1 MTLDKAALT
10 LEKLGVSST
19 TITEDTKLNLPS
31 EGENGSRITWES
43 SDSSVIDP
51 MTGKVTLP
59 AEGEQKVTL
68 TANLTLND
76 STGKLPRE
84 FTIKSKG
91 PHRRS
96 TRTRKRWKK
105 QRRP

>member
-1 MTLDKAALT
+1 MRTIRQTADVLSGDDALLALDKAALT

-59 AEGEQKVTL
+59 AEGERKVTL
-68 TANLTLND
+68 TAT
-76 STGKLPRE
+76 
-84 FTIKSKG
+84 
-91 PHRRS
+91 PHA
-96 TRTRKRWKK
+96 
-105 QRRP
+105 